1 MDLVTIS
8 AIGGGT
14 AAIVGTGLVLARL
27 VGAPLRRLARQ
38 NDEFREDWY
47 GQPARPGREPQ
58 PGVMERLGGIERE
71 LRTNGGSTLRDA
83 VNQLHTRLEDHLRSH
98 QVPPPGQP

>member
-98 QVPPPGQP
+98 QPPPAGQ